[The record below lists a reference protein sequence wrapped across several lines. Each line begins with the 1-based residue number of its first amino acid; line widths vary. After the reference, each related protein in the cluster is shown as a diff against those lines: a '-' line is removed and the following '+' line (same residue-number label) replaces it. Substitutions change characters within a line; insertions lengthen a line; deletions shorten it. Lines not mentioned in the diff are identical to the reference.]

1 MDDFG
6 GTTIFGN
13 TYIDTPV
20 TWWLYKDSRIMVFPS
35 LASLLIL
42 TRPLAEAVPTLV
54 LWLSNRQL
62 QDASAKNW
70 QSRVKKLQFFH
81 GGEAWVQSTWMI
93 LGCLFFFMHCK
104 GERIFFSIYS
114 LFTLN
119 KYMLRIPSPLSS
131 VRLSISRS
139 FRSTYQDWWDGSA
152 VWGPQ
157 HIFWAKNSRIGLVG

>member
-1 MDDFG
+1 
-6 GTTIFGN
+6 
-13 TYIDTPV
+13 
-20 TWWLYKDSRIMVFPS
+20 
-35 LASLLIL
+35 
-42 TRPLAEAVPTLV
+42 
-54 LWLSNRQL
+54 
-62 QDASAKNW
+62 
-70 QSRVKKLQFFH
+70 
-81 GGEAWVQSTWMI
+81 MI

-119 KYMLRIPSPLSS
+119 KYILRIPSPLSS

-157 HIFWAKNSRIGLVG
+157 HIFDVKIHGLVWLVRDGWGIFFFGGFRKDVGDLKSPPTRLEVSNPPTEKVCRSEVKCPNFRFHPRSTPPSID